1 MCKTLCAEVL
11 IKGNKKNN
19 LIIIIIIKIKIEINN
34 NNKPQRFLAQEEI
47 HVYFSD
53 IKR

>member
-19 LIIIIIIKIKIEINN
+19 LIIIIKIKIEINN